1 MLPQLFIKM
10 LQIIKTQY
18 QIIIYLLG
26 VLIGK
31 SLTDWDD
38 EEPVNQP
45 YQKLQVDELPVIE
58 TLPRLDYR
66 QLLMEYE
73 QQHGKPLKPIKRHTN
88 TKTTVPD
95 ALTCPQCQAPSG
107 YVYAN
112 NGGKGQYQCKVCRCR
127 FNHRSR
133 FAKQVI
139 FRCPH
144 CLKAL
149 EKIKERNDYYVH
161 KCKND
166 DCSFYQA
173 NLRRMTP
180 QEKEQFQHAPYAFK
194 VRYIYREFLFDF
206 QPLAPSSPIK
216 TKVDVSRLSV
226 SSHTLG
232 LILTYHVNYGLS
244 ARKTASIMKDV
255 HGLSISHQTVI
266 NYAHSVARIVKP
278 FVDRFPYELSG
289 SFCGDETYIRV
300 KGRWYYLFFMF
311 DAVKKVV
318 LSYRVSPN
326 RDTFSAIRAMD
337 DVLKKLPSIPE
348 DLSFVV
354 DGNPIYLL
362 AQHFFAQHGISFD
375 VRQVIG
381 LTNDD
386 PVSEEFRPL
395 KQIIERFNRTFKG
408 NYRPTHGF
416 GAEEGSIS
424 FVTLFVTYFN
434 FLRPHSALEKRVPV
448 VISALESLP
457 HMPARWAKLI
467 VMAQE
472 MLEQQAAS

>member
-1 MLPQLFIKM
+1 MTSLLPQLLAYLFE
-10 LQIIKTQY
+10 IIKTQY
-18 QIIIYLLG
+18 QIIIYLMGAL
-26 VLIGK
+26 LGK
-31 SLTDWDD
+31 SLTNVDA
-38 EEPVNQP
+38 EEPVRKP
-45 YQKLQVDELPVIE
+45 YQKLQVDELPVID

-66 QLLMEYE
+66 QLLVEYE
-73 QQHGKPLKPIKRHTN
+73 QKHGRPLKPIQRRTN
-88 TKTTVPD
+88 AKATVPD
-95 ALTCPQCQAPSG
+95 TLTCPQCQAPSA
-107 YVYAN
+107 YLYAN
-112 NGGKGQYQCKVCRCR
+112 NGGKGQYQCKVCHGR

-139 FRCPH
+139 MRCPH
-144 CLKAL
+144 CLKTL
-149 EKIKERNDYYVH
+149 EKIKERKDYYIY

-166 DCSFYQA
+166 DCSFYQT
-173 NLRRMTP
+173 NLRRMNASERKRFK
-180 QEKEQFQHAPYAFK
+180 QEPHAFK

-206 QPLAPSSPIK
+206 QPLAPSSPK
-216 TKVDVSRLSV
+216 KPKVDVSRLSV

-266 NYAHSVARIVKP
+266 NYANSVALIVQP

-300 KGRWYYLFFMF
+300 KGRWHYLFFMF

-326 RDTFSAIRAMD
+326 RDTFSAIRAID
-337 DVLKKLPSIPE
+337 DVLKKLPSIPK

-381 LTNDD
+381 LTNED
-386 PVSEEFRPL
+386 PVSEEYRPL

-416 GAEEGSIS
+416 GAEKGSVS
-424 FVTLFVTYFN
+424 FVTLFVAYF
-434 FLRPHSALEKRVPV
+434 
-448 VISALESLP
+448 
-457 HMPARWAKLI
+457 
-467 VMAQE
+467 
-472 MLEQQAAS
+472 